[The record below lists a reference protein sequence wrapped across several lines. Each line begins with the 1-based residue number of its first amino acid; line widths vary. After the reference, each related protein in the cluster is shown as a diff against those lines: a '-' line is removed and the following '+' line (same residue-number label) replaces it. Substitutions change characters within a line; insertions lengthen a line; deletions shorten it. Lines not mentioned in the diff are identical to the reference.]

1 MSIIG
6 QKEGEKL
13 SESFKKDIKR
23 PSEEELSEILNDY
36 VEEALSQ
43 NVLSFNG
50 KTLKKKFPKTWEQ
63 LKKYAV
69 KRAGHDQFD
78 NDDSLEGIL
87 VYTAAM
93 ILYSFFDEN
102 GLYMTVQGAK
112 NSWEFLISVNDE
124 LTVNEEETT
133 SRVKAEYAGFL
144 KAFELYE
151 NTL

>member
-13 SESFKKDIKR
+13 SENFKKDIKR

-78 NDDSLEGIL
+78 NDNSLEGIL
-87 VYTAAM
+87 VYTAVM

-102 GLYMTVQGAK
+102 GVYINIQGLKGEWFATIQADTF
-112 NSWEFLISVNDE
+112 SHTSS
-124 LTVNEEETT
+124 TSA
-133 SRVKAEYAGFL
+133 SRVRSEHLAFT